1 MSFLPFIICHKGLFV
16 MWHVLGCPNINI
28 PSIKMALT
36 RFSLTLSCAIA
47 ILCMVA
53 IISPMHVMG
62 KVLESG
68 FLEGLGHLGHLFR
81 FQLQFPWP
89 CSNSTNSPFL
99 YLSSSR
105 LLSLYNSHR
114 ESLEVPPLSSAK
126 HSKWDLSFLASPSF
140 RSSSS
145 TLSMALLLRLPL
157 PPPPPFPLG
166 EEWY

>member
-1 MSFLPFIICHKGLFV
+1 
-16 MWHVLGCPNINI
+16 
-28 PSIKMALT
+28 MALT

-68 FLEGLGHLGHLFR
+68 FLEGLGHLGHLLR
-81 FQLQFPWP
+81 FQLQLPRP
-89 CSNSTNSPFL
+89 CSNSTNSLFL

-114 ESLEVPPLSSAK
+114 ESLEVPPLSGAK
-126 HSKWDLSFLASPSF
+126 HYEWDLSFLASPSS

-145 TLSMALLLRLPL
+145 ALSMATSSSSSS
-157 PPPPPFPLG
+157 PPSSSSSFSSWGGVVL
-166 EEWY
+166 EVTEDTM